1 MIHNGDAMEIG
12 LSSASFYP
20 HIQVENSIKVMK
32 ELGFDSGELFLN
44 TYQEY
49 EEDFAKKVLQ
59 EKLMYD
65 FNIKSVHSF
74 SSSFEPYL
82 FDDYKRRRDDMFKY
96 FKKMCRAARIMGA
109 TCYTF
114 HGMRIGNTEN
124 VNWDLVI
131 DLYNKLI
138 YTAAEEGIKLA
149 QENVAWCMSSNI
161 NFLQSLI
168 EKCKYPIYFTLDIK
182 QSYRASVPIDEYLKV
197 MNGRLVNLHLN
208 DKDEKSLCKLP
219 GRGKVDFKGLFLKL
233 KDMNYKGPGVIEVYS
248 ENYDKYDEI
257 IESRDFLKKCII

>member
-1 MIHNGDAMEIG
+1 MINNKKTMEIG

-20 HIQVENSIKVMK
+20 NIQVENSVRIMK
-32 ELGFDSGELFLN
+32 NLGFNSGEVFLN

-49 EEDFAKKVLQ
+49 EEDFAKKMLE

-82 FDDYKRRRDDMFKY
+82 FDDYKRRREDMFKY
-96 FKKMCRAARIMGA
+96 FKMVCRAAKIMGA

-114 HGMRIGNTEN
+114 HGMRMEN
-124 VNWDLVI
+124 LQNINWDLII
-131 DLYNKLI
+131 DIYDKLI

-161 NFLQSLI
+161 NFLYNLM

-182 QSYRASVPIDEYLKV
+182 QSYRAFVSLDEYLKV
-197 MNGRLVNLHLN
+197 MKGRLVNLHLN
-208 DKDEKSLCKLP
+208 DKDEKSLCMLP
-219 GRGKVDFKGLFLKL
+219 GRGKVDFNDLFLKL
-233 KDMNYKGPGVIEVYS
+233 KNINYTGSGIIEVYS
-248 ENYDKYDEI
+248 ENYNKYDEI
-257 IESRDFLKKCII
+257 IEAKDFLEKCTI